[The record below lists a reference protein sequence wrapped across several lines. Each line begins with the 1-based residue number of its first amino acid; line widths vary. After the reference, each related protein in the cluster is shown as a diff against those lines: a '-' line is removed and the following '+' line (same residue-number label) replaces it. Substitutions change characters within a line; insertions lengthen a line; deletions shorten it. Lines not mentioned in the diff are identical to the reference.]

1 VPPKAASCRS
11 RPASEGAG
19 RRLALPL
26 GGMPFPR
33 KLLNEGEQ
41 VVVDVRP
48 HVWVLAW
55 PILLALVVVAGAAV
69 AAVVGVPVAAKWA
82 LVVALVL
89 ALGYL
94 LIRYIKWRATS
105 LVVTNLRLIHRSGVI
120 SRSGREIPLT
130 QLADI
135 SYHQNLFDRIIGAG
149 DLVLESAGRESDE
162 TFPSVPRP
170 AAVQNEIYSLMAARQ
185 PGPGPV
191 DAALSLPEQL
201 DKLDD
206 LRRRG
211 VLSEA
216 EFESTKAKLLGS

>member
-1 VPPKAASCRS
+1 
-11 RPASEGAG
+11 
-19 RRLALPL
+19 
-26 GGMPFPR
+26 MPFPE
-33 KLLNEGEQ
+33 KLLNEGEE

-55 PILLALVVVAGAAV
+55 PIFLAVLVLAGAVA
-69 AAVVGVPVAAKWA
+69 AAVVGAPAAVGWV
-82 LVVALVL
+82 LVGLLVL
-89 ALGYL
+89 AVGYL

-105 LVVTNLRLIHRSGVI
+105 LVVTNLRLIRRTGVL
-120 SRSGREIPLT
+120 SRQGREIPLV

-162 TFPSVPRP
+162 TFPSVPHP
-170 AAVQNEIYSLMAARQ
+170 ATVQNEIYGLIAARQ
-185 PGPGPV
+185 GGGGTHIEPG
-191 DAALSLPEQL
+191 LSLPEQL
-201 DKLDD
+201 EKLDD

-216 EFESTKAKLLGS
+216 EFASTKARLLGGQ

>member
-1 VPPKAASCRS
+1 MA
-11 RPASEGAG
+11 
-19 RRLALPL
+19 
-26 GGMPFPR
+26 MPFPR

-48 HVWVLAW
+48 HVWTLAW
-55 PILLALVVVAGAAV
+55 PVLIAVVVVAGSAV
-69 AAVVGVPVAAKWA
+69 AAVVGVPTAVKWA
-82 LVVALVL
+82 LLVALVL

-94 LIRYIKWRATS
+94 LVRYITWRATS
-105 LVVTNLRLIHRSGVI
+105 LVVTNMRLIRRRGVI
-120 SRSGREIPLT
+120 SRTGREIPLT

-149 DLVLESAGRESDE
+149 DLLLESAGRDSDE

-170 AAVQNEIYSLMAARQ
+170 AAVQNEIYALMAARQ
-185 PGPGPV
+185 AGAGHV
-191 DAALSLPEQL
+191 DAGLSLPEQL

-211 VLSEA
+211 VLSDA
-216 EFESTKAKLLGS
+216 EFESTKARLLGP

>member
-1 VPPKAASCRS
+1 
-11 RPASEGAG
+11 
-19 RRLALPL
+19 
-26 GGMPFPR
+26 
-33 KLLNEGEQ
+33 
-41 VVVDVRP
+41 VRP

-55 PILLALVVVAGAAV
+55 PIFIALVVVAGSAV
-69 AAVVGVPVAAKWA
+69 AAVVGVPVAATWA

-94 LIRYIKWRATS
+94 LTRYVRWRATS

-149 DLVLESAGRESDE
+149 DLVLESAGRDSDE

-170 AAVQNEIYSLMAARQ
+170 AAVQNEIYALMVARQ
-185 PGPGPV
+185 PAGAG
-191 DAALSLPEQL
+191 DAGLSLPEQL

-211 VLSEA
+211 VLSDA
-216 EFESTKAKLLGS
+216 EFESTKAKLLGE